1 MMLIMKDNVSK
12 VLLEL
17 IPHDLYNT
25 FDGRIWEK
33 RGEHVNV
40 FFIKK
45 QFKTLADVEDGNSSW
60 KIFFFF
66 KFGGHGGVLLNE
78 NPLENLRKI

>member
-45 QFKTLADVEDGNSSW
+45 QFKTLADVEDGNS
-60 KIFFFF
+60 
-66 KFGGHGGVLLNE
+66 
-78 NPLENLRKI
+78 

>member
-1 MMLIMKDNVSK
+1 MVLIMKDNVSK

-25 FDGRIWEK
+25 FDGRIWKK

-45 QFKTLADVEDGNSSW
+45 QFKTLADVEMGIRHG
-60 KIFFFF
+60 KMFFF
-66 KFGGHGGVLLNE
+66 LNLAVME
-78 NPLENLRKI
+78 AFC